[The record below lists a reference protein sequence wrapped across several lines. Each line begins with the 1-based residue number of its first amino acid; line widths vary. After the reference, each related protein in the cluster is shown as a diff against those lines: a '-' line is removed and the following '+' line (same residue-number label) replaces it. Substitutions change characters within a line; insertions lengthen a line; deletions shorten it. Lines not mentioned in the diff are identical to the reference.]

1 MFLGHYGLA
10 FASKRVA
17 PRTKLGTLV
26 FAAQWADELWPILLL
41 LGVEHVRIVP
51 GLMAASP
58 LDFVSYP
65 ISHSLLV
72 DIAWGVLIGG
82 LYYAVRHDV
91 RGAAVV
97 GALVV
102 SHWVLDLLMHR
113 PDLPLWPGGP
123 VVGLGLW
130 NSIPLTYLAEGIV
143 FFGGLA
149 VYLKTTVATDRTGT
163 VALWALVVV
172 LVLIYATSGLG
183 PPPPNA
189 RTIGESAL
197 ALWLF
202 IPWGYWI
209 DRHRR
214 LRSSSDGA

>member
-41 LGVEHVRIVP
+41 LGVERVRIVP

-58 LDFVSYP
+58 LDFVAYP

-72 DIAWGVLIGG
+72 DIGWGALIGG
-82 LYYAVRHDV
+82 LYYAVRRDV
-91 RGAAVV
+91 RGAVVV

-102 SHWVLDLLMHR
+102 SHWVLDLLVHR

-130 NSIPLTYLAEGIV
+130 NSVPLTYLAEGTV

-149 VYLKTTVATDRTGT
+149 VYLKMTVATDRTGT

-172 LVLIYATSGLG
+172 LVLIYAASGFG

-189 RTIGESAL
+189 RAIGVSAL
-197 ALWLF
+197 VLWLF
-202 IPWGYWI
+202 VPWAYWI
-209 DRHRR
+209 DRHRQ
-214 LRSSSDGA
+214 LRKAL

>member
-1 MFLGHYGLA
+1 VFLGHYGLA
-10 FASKRVA
+10 FASKRLA

-58 LDFVSYP
+58 LDFVAYP
-65 ISHSLLV
+65 ISHGLLV
-72 DIAWGVLIGG
+72 DIAWGALIGG
-82 LYYAVRHDV
+82 LYYAVRRDA

-102 SHWVLDLLMHR
+102 SHWVLDLLVHR

-130 NSIPLTYLAEGIV
+130 NSVPLTYLAEGLV
-143 FFGGLA
+143 FFGGLT
-149 VYLKTTVATDRTGT
+149 VYLKTTVATDRTGS
-163 VALWALVVV
+163 VALWAFVVV
-172 LVLIYATSGLG
+172 LVVIYGASGFG
-183 PPPPNA
+183 
-189 RTIGESAL
+189 
-197 ALWLF
+197 
-202 IPWGYWI
+202 
-209 DRHRR
+209 RHRR
-214 LRSSSDGA
+214 MSVRSARVRWCSGCSSHGATGSIDTGS

>member
-41 LGVEHVRIVP
+41 LGVERVRIVP

-58 LDFVSYP
+58 LDFVAYP

-72 DIAWGVLIGG
+72 DIGWGALIGG
-82 LYYAVRHDV
+82 RSYAVRRDV
-91 RGAAVV
+91 RGAVVV

-102 SHWVLDLLMHR
+102 SHWVLDLLVHR

-130 NSIPLTYLAEGIV
+130 NSVPLTYLAEGTV

-149 VYLKTTVATDRTGT
+149 VYLKMTVATDRTGT

-172 LVLIYATSGLG
+172 LVLIYAASGFG

-189 RTIGESAL
+189 RAIGVSAL
-197 ALWLF
+197 VLWLF
-202 IPWGYWI
+202 VPWAYWI
-209 DRHRR
+209 DRHRQ
-214 LRSSSDGA
+214 LRKAL